1 MIEYQQYISDI
12 IVGIATIAGIG
23 MYVKNKLQ
31 INEVSSAKYETETSL
46 FTMLKESLETSKS
59 TINELQDEVKIL
71 KQQLEKL
78 ENENN
83 QLNETK
89 IYLESKIILLTNL
102 INRLTYVIDEATVK
116 IENVISEE

>member
-31 INEVSSAKYETETSL
+31 INEVSATKYETETSL
-46 FTMLKESLETSKS
+46 FSMLKESLETSKN

-116 IENVISEE
+116 IENVIGEE